1 MSRLTHSTTTSSL
14 YSMAGAF
21 GEFQVVATP
30 KAVVLDVQAQAWDVD
45 GHRRHESA
53 LTHLTVSEASRLR
66 DLLNEAIIVAETA
79 DARQPGLWSDAT
91 TRAIAGQLRRPRRL
105 A

>member
-30 KAVVLDVQAQAWDVD
+30 KAVVLDVQAPAWDVD
-45 GHRRHESA
+45 GRRRHESA
-53 LTHLTVSEASRLR
+53 LAHLTVSEAGRLR
-66 DLLNEAIIVAETA
+66 DLLNEAIIVAESA
-79 DARQPGLWSDAT
+79 DARQPGLWSETT
-91 TRAIAGQLRRPRRL
+91 TRAVAYRL
-105 A
+105 GRGGRA

>member
-14 YSMAGAF
+14 YSMAGSF

-45 GHRRHESA
+45 GRRRHQSA
-53 LTHLTVSEASRLR
+53 LAHLTVSEAGRLR
-66 DLLNEAIIVAETA
+66 DLLNEAIIVAEAA
-79 DARQPGLWSDAT
+79 DARQPGLWSETT
-91 TRAIAGQLRRPRRL
+91 TRAVTYRL
-105 A
+105 GRGGRA